1 MHKIPRIPLAGM
13 YPAVKRATDVA
24 VSVVAIIVT
33 FPVMLV
39 IAVLVAANLGRPVL
53 FVQQRPGLHGEP
65 FLLLKF
71 RTMRQPT
78 STHRTDEERLTPFG
92 RWLRSTSLD
101 ELPSLWNVAR
111 GDMSLVGPRP
121 LLMQYLPLYNAEQA
135 RRHDVRPGLTGLAQV
150 RGRNALSWP
159 EKFALDT
166 QYVDTYSLGLD
177 LRILVETIGVVMR
190 RSGIAADGDATMPPF
205 EGNSEDQ

>member
-1 MHKIPRIPLAGM
+1 M
-13 YPAVKRATDVA
+13 YPTVKRASDVA

-39 IAVLVAANLGRPVL
+39 IAGLVAANLGRPVL

-78 STHRTDEERLTPFG
+78 SAHRTDEERLTPFG

-150 RGRNALSWP
+150 RGRNSLSWT
-159 EKFALDT
+159 EKFALDI

-177 LRILVETIGVVMR
+177 LRILAETIGVVMR
-190 RSGIAADGDATMPPF
+190 RSGITAGGDATMPPF
-205 EGNSEDQ
+205 EGNSEDP